1 MAVTDPFDVVVFDLG
16 GVVVDLSGLDAFLVR
31 HRLDPADFW
40 ARWLGMG
47 AVGEFERGG
56 CDADEFAATFIG
68 EFDLD
73 IAPAQFLDE
82 FARWPGGL
90 LPGAADLV
98 RAVPVRTASLSN
110 TNAIH
115 WDGAFMVDEL
125 LALFDDHFPSF
136 RLGLAKPDAAIFARV
151 VELLEVPASRVR
163 VHRRQ
168 PGERRRRGERRHRRP
183 AHRRPGAGAGGAQR
197 AARAGVIAAI
207 VRSASARA
215 ASAKS
220 SPPDA

>member
-1 MAVTDPFDVVVFDLG
+1 MEVTNPFDVVVFDLG

-56 CDADEFAATFIG
+56 CDADEFATTFIS

-110 TNAIH
+110 TNVIH

-125 LALFDDHFPSF
+125 LDLFDDHFPSF

-151 VELLEVPASRVR
+151 VELLEVPASRIVFIDDNQ
-163 VHRRQ
+163 VNVEAAASV
-168 PGERRRRGERRHRRP
+168 GIVARHTVGP
-183 AHRRPGAGAGGAQR
+183 AQ
-197 AARAGVIAAI
+197 
-207 VRSASARA
+207 ARA
-215 ASAKS
+215 ALSELRVLA
-220 SPPDA
+220 